1 MEMDHSIHPTAIV
14 DQRARLGEGVEIG
27 PYVVIEGRVS
37 IGDSTIIKSHTV
49 LRGDTKIGRN
59 CKIGPAAYV
68 GLDPQHVRFSV
79 DAQPPTFLVIGD
91 NVTLRE
97 GSRIHRATHPG
108 EEHATR
114 IGDNCFI
121 MGAVHVAHDC
131 VVDRDVVM
139 ADAALLGG
147 HCHVGRGAF
156 LGGGCTVH
164 QFVHIGRLAIIAGNE
179 QLSHD
184 VPPFAAV
191 RYGRL
196 KGYNAIGCKRSG
208 MDRATITALRKCFNA
223 LRQHRTVPAA
233 LADIRAHVESFA
245 EVGEFLDFIASSR
258 RGIPPSRPKLTGNR
272 RSDSDGDVG
281 EAGDL

>member
-1 MEMDHSIHPTAIV
+1 METKDLIHPTAIV
-14 DQRARLGEGVEIG
+14 DERAKLGEGVTVG

-37 IGDSTIIKSHTV
+37 IGAGSIIKSHTV
-49 LRGDTKIGRN
+49 MRGDTIIGQN

-68 GLDPQHVRFSV
+68 GMDPQHVRFVASE
-79 DAQPPTFLVIGD
+79 DAPTYLIVGN
-91 NVTLRE
+91 NVTIRE
-97 GSRIHRATHPG
+97 GTRIGRATVPG
-108 EEHATR
+108 EAHATR

-121 MGAVHVAHDC
+121 MGAVHIAHDC
-131 VVDRDVVM
+131 VLDRDVIM
-139 ADAALLGG
+139 ADAALLAG

-184 VPPFAAV
+184 VPPFGAV

-208 MDRATITALRKCFNA
+208 MDRAAITALRKCFNA
-223 LRQHRTVPAA
+223 LRQNRTVPAA
-233 LADIRAHVESFA
+233 VADVRANVEQLP
-245 EVGEFLDFIASSR
+245 EVKEFLDFISSAR
-258 RGIPPSRPKLTGNR
+258 RGIPPTRIRGAMSSK
-272 RSDSDGDVG
+272 SDNETDVG
-281 EAGDL
+281 GADDL